1 MSTEQVRARIRGPLA
16 ALLVLLAAA
25 PASAGALRGNVANG
39 RTAEIRRE
47 RARDTVVWLEQV
59 PEKTERQLTHTR
71 FRWFRH
77 RRVAPPLPQIVESG
91 RMFEPHVI
99 ALAAGGTLVIRNQDK
114 VWHGAF
120 SVSPARAFDLGKRA
134 PGRADTLTFDRPGV
148 VALRCDIHP
157 AMSAFVI
164 VTPNHAFTRPDSAG
178 DWRLPDLPAGHY
190 TVHAWHPA
198 KGELRRGV
206 DVPAKGAANLA
217 LRW

>member
-1 MSTEQVRARIRGPLA
+1 MVRQAARGVTRRGPLRD
-16 ALLVLLAAA
+16 
-25 PASAGALRGNVANG
+25 SRGPDRARSG
-39 RTAEIRRE
+39 PGT

-59 PEKTERQLTHTR
+59 PEKTERQLTHKP

-91 RMFEPHVI
+91 RAFEPHVLAI
-99 ALAAGGTLVIRNQDK
+99 AAGSTLVIRNQDK

-120 SVSPARAFDLGKRA
+120 SVSPTRAFDLGKRA
-134 PGRADTLTFDRPGV
+134 PGKADTLAFDRPGV

-190 TVHAWHPA
+190 TVHAWQPA

-206 DVPAKGAANLA
+206 DVPARGDVSLA
-217 LRW
+217 LHW